1 MTTDQAEA
9 LVEQLLE
16 AGVAAE
22 VMDGYSGRAM
32 FGERTTAVTLGRPL
46 GRPLGMAAAGVAA
59 VLSGMRAEE
68 ALRLR
73 CDDFGLGEVIC

>member
-46 GRPLGMAAAGVAA
+46 GMAAAGVAA